1 MGHRPTVSTVGQLIR
16 EVDMT
21 YGTPNTIEGQ
31 AAAELFAMQFPVDLR
46 ESTEAYQCAMDVPGM
61 AKADIKVCFS
71 LKTSLGQ
78 QNPAE

>member
-1 MGHRPTVSTVGQLIR
+1 MGHRPTVSTVGQADKR
-16 EVDMT
+16 SGYD
-21 YGTPNTIEGQ
+21 TIEGQ

-46 ESTEAYQCAMDVPGM
+46 ESTEAYQCAIDVPGM

>member
-1 MGHRPTVSTVGQLIR
+1 LDRLIR

-46 ESTEAYQCAMDVPGM
+46 ESTAAYQCAMDVPGM